1 MQNAT
6 PRKVGIMPVTNWT
19 TTFIDGK
26 EFLVIEVAQFRVPL
40 DWDPSSNMF
49 IAVAAPDGGL
59 GGFPAL
65 VQGDDGETPNIDST
79 INITAVLDYTDPTLD
94 SMSWTE
100 ISENLYRLNTTQ
112 RKGPKGDAAAF
123 DLEDADN
130 LTGTMATGKMIVVD
144 SAATGFEYLTPKVGD
159 EYWPATINN
168 APSGN
173 AGYTLCA
180 VSIPAQD
187 FAWRPQVSGWCVIA
201 GTGTDVQV
209 DLIARLNDAASGN
222 IVGRGRGH
230 AGQNAEGFSTVLSSG
245 PPAGSP
251 ATYNKVNAGEPA
263 VVYLRAER
271 QSGSNTF
278 TTTDAATYFGVRVRP
293 IP

>member
-1 MQNAT
+1 
-6 PRKVGIMPVTNWT
+6 
-19 TTFIDGK
+19 
-26 EFLVIEVAQFRVPL
+26 
-40 DWDPSSNMF
+40 MF

-65 VQGDDGETPNIDST
+65 VQGDDGDTPNIDTT
-79 INITAVLDYTDPTLD
+79 INFTALDFDDATPD
-94 SMSWTE
+94 SASWTE
-100 ISENLYRLNTTQ
+100 ISENLYRLNLALHN
-112 RKGPKGDAAAF
+112 GPQGDAAAF

-130 LTGTMATGKMIVVD
+130 LTGTMVAGKMIVVD

-168 APSGN
+168 TPSGN
-173 AGYTLCA
+173 AAYTLA
-180 VSIPAQD
+180 TVSIPAQD
-187 FAWRPQVSGWCVIA
+187 FDWRPQVSGWCVVT

-209 DLIARLNDAASGN
+209 DLIARLTDQAAGN

-230 AGQNAEGFSTVLSSG
+230 AGQNTEGFSTVLSSG
-245 PPAGSP
+245 PPAGS
-251 ATYNKVNAGEPA
+251 ASTYNKVAAGVA
-263 VVYLRAER
+263 ATVYLRAER

-278 TTTDAATYFGVRVRP
+278 TTTAAATAFCVRVRP